1 MTAQMTSCSQPIP
14 FMTEKLNLSTTVF
27 ESLKIRIIKW
37 EYPPGY
43 RLTEEELCQEF
54 GVSRVPVREAL
65 SMLEKNN
72 LLDKIPHR
80 GCTVKQ
86 PNTQEIHELYDVRLA
101 LELFVAGHL
110 ATHGMDGDEWQ
121 RLFDTWTPARRAEL
135 VNAEKTDEV
144 DGLRLAQEDEDF
156 HESLAAATGN
166 GTLLELL
173 RTFNER
179 LRFIRVIDITT
190 VARLRETCAQH
201 QQILQCIRAGDA
213 EAAQAAIRRN
223 IDGGRRSAEAALKE
237 ALARAYMNIP

>member
-1 MTAQMTSCSQPIP
+1 MTDKS
-14 FMTEKLNLSTTVF
+14 NLSTTVY
-27 ESLKIRIIKW
+27 ESLKTRIIKW
-37 EYPPGY
+37 EYPPGH

-110 ATHGMDGDEWQ
+110 ATHGMDADEWQ
-121 RLFDTWTPARRAEL
+121 RLHHAWAPPYRPEL
-135 VNAEKTDEV
+135 AGATDAGEV
-144 DGLRLAQEDEDF
+144 DGLLLAQEDEDF

-166 GTLLELL
+166 STLLELL
-173 RTFNER
+173 RTLNER

-190 VARLRETCAQH
+190 VVRLRETCAQH
-201 QQILQCIRAGDA
+201 QQILQCIRNGEPD
-213 EAAQAAIRRN
+213 AAQAAIQRN
-223 IDGGRRSAEAALKE
+223 INGGRRSAETALKD
-237 ALARAYMNIP
+237 ALARAYMNLP